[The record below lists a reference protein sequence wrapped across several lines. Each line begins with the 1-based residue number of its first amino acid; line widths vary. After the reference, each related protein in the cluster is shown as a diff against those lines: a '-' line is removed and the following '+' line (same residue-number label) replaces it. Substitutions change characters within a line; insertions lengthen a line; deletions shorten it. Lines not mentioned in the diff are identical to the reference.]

1 MRSQYVWPVVLFF
14 PVLLFQTT
22 ILPLIAI
29 KGIIPDLIIILLVYY
44 SIMLGQMTGTILGFV
59 YGFFFD
65 VITGSLLGTTMLS
78 LTITGFVAGYFSN
91 ENKRDIYFK
100 NYIFVLIVALCAI
113 INSLLNS
120 FFVSVDLNT
129 NMMRL
134 LLNLGILPALYT
146 SLLSTIVVVFY
157 PKRNFD

>member
-146 SLLSTIVVVFY
+146 ALISTIVVVFY

>member
-1 MRSQYVWPVVLFF
+1 MRSQYVWPVILFF

-44 SIMLGQMTGTILGFV
+44 SIMLGQMTGTILGFI

-65 VITGSLLGTTMLS
+65 VITGSLLGTSILS

-100 NYIFVLIVALCAI
+100 NYIFVLIVAMCAI

-120 FFVSVDLNT
+120 FFVSVDLNS
-129 NMMRL
+129 NMMSL

-146 SLLSTIVVVFY
+146 SLISTIVIVFY

>member
-1 MRSQYVWPVVLFF
+1 MRSQYVWPVILFF

-65 VITGSLLGTTMLS
+65 VITGSLLGTSILS
-78 LTITGFVAGYFSN
+78 LTIAGFVAGYFSN

-100 NYIFVLIVALCAI
+100 NYIFVLIVAMCAI

-129 NMMRL
+129 NMMSL

-146 SLLSTIVVVFY
+146 SLISIIVIVFY